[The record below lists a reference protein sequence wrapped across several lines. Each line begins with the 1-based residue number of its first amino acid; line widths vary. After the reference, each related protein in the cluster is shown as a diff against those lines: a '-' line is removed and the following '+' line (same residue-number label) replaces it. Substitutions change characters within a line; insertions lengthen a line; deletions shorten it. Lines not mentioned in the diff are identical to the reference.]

1 MRLGTLGVRGQTG
14 RVPTELIAVLP
25 GFLLAVLLISASPGP
40 AIAVILRRSATLGGR
55 AALPLVAGIE
65 AGLFTWAVLAAV
77 GLSALLAVSEVA
89 YTALKVVGA
98 GFLIVLGVLALREA
112 VRERGRAKA
121 EDQGSPERPDPADAA
136 PVVPRGVLPAVNGR
150 PAPGPRR
157 LFAEGMATN
166 LANPK
171 AAIFMIAFFPQFIPA
186 GYPVLPTTLALATLQ
201 VTVEFT
207 LYALL
212 ALGVGRARRVFTRP
226 RVRVALEAASGTVL
240 IALGL
245 RVATQP

>member
-1 MRLGTLGVRGQTG
+1 
-14 RVPTELIAVLP
+14 VPTELIAALP

-89 YTALKVVGA
+89 YTVLKVAGA
-98 GFLIVLGVLALREA
+98 GFLVVLGALALREA
-112 VRERGRAKA
+112 VREHRRATP
-121 EDQGSPERPDPADAA
+121 DGSPARPDAADGS
-136 PVVPRGVLPAVNGR
+136 PVVRRGILPALDGR
-150 PAPGPRR
+150 PTPGPRR

-226 RVRVALEAASGTVL
+226 RVRVALEGASGTVL

>member
-1 MRLGTLGVRGQTG
+1 
-14 RVPTELIAVLP
+14 
-25 GFLLAVLLISASPGP
+25 
-40 AIAVILRRSATLGGR
+40 
-55 AALPLVAGIE
+55 
-65 AGLFTWAVLAAV
+65 
-77 GLSALLAVSEVA
+77 
-89 YTALKVVGA
+89 
-98 GFLIVLGVLALREA
+98 
-112 VRERGRAKA
+112 
-121 EDQGSPERPDPADAA
+121 
-136 PVVPRGVLPAVNGR
+136 
-150 PAPGPRR
+150 
-157 LFAEGMATN
+157 MATN

-186 GYPVLPTTLALATLQ
+186 GYPVLPTTLALAALQ

-226 RVRVALEAASGTVL
+226 RVRVALEGASGTVL

>member
-1 MRLGTLGVRGQTG
+1 M
-14 RVPTELIAVLP
+14 PTELIAVLP

-55 AALPLVAGIE
+55 TALPLVAGIE

-89 YTALKVVGA
+89 YTVLKVAGA
-98 GFLIVLGVLALREA
+98 GFLIVLGALALREA
-112 VRERGRAKA
+112 VREHRRAKPDGPPA
-121 EDQGSPERPDPADAA
+121 RPDPADES
-136 PVVPRGVLPAVNGR
+136 PVVRRGILPALDGR

-226 RVRVALEAASGTVL
+226 RVRVALEGASGTVL

>member
-1 MRLGTLGVRGQTG
+1 VR
-14 RVPTELIAVLP
+14 TELIAVLP

-89 YTALKVVGA
+89 YTVLKVVGA
-98 GFLIVLGVLALREA
+98 GFLVVLGALALREA
-112 VRERGRAKA
+112 VREHRRAKN
-121 EDQGSPERPDPADAA
+121 DGSPARPDPADES
-136 PVVPRGVLPAVNGR
+136 PVVRRGILPALDGR
-150 PAPGPRR
+150 TAPGPRR

-171 AAIFMIAFFPQFIPA
+171 AAIFMIAFFPQFIPP

-212 ALGVGRARRVFTRP
+212 ALGVGRAQRVFTRP
-226 RVRVALEAASGTVL
+226 RVRVALEGASGTVL

>member
-1 MRLGTLGVRGQTG
+1 MRLGTARASAGRLG

-98 GFLIVLGVLALREA
+98 GFLIVLGALALREA
-112 VRERGRAKA
+112 VREHGRAKN
-121 EDQGSPERPDPADAA
+121 DGSPERPTPPMSPRSSGAGSCPPSTAA
-136 PVVPRGVLPAVNGR
+136 RRLARAGCSPRGWR
-150 PAPGPRR
+150 PTWPTPR
-157 LFAEGMATN
+157 
-166 LANPK
+166 P
-171 AAIFMIAFFPQFIPA
+171 P
-186 GYPVLPTTLALATLQ
+186 
-201 VTVEFT
+201 
-207 LYALL
+207 
-212 ALGVGRARRVFTRP
+212 
-226 RVRVALEAASGTVL
+226 SS
-240 IALGL
+240 
-245 RVATQP
+245 

>member
-1 MRLGTLGVRGQTG
+1 M
-14 RVPTELIAVLP
+14 PTELIAVLP

-89 YTALKVVGA
+89 YTVLKVVGA
-98 GFLIVLGVLALREA
+98 GFLVILGALALREA
-112 VRERGRAKA
+112 VREHRRAKNG
-121 EDQGSPERPDPADAA
+121 GSPAPPDPADES
-136 PVVPRGVLPAVNGR
+136 PVVRRGILPALDGR
-150 PAPGPRR
+150 TAPGPRR

-186 GYPVLPTTLALATLQ
+186 GYPVLPTTLALAALQ

-226 RVRVALEAASGTVL
+226 RVRVALEGASGTVL

>member
-1 MRLGTLGVRGQTG
+1 
-14 RVPTELIAVLP
+14 VPTELIAVLP

-40 AIAVILRRSATLGGR
+40 AMAVILRRSATLGGR

-89 YTALKVVGA
+89 YTVLRVAGA
-98 GFLIVLGVLALREA
+98 GFLIVLGALALREA
-112 VRERGRAKA
+112 VREHRRATPG
-121 EDQGSPERPDPADAA
+121 GSPAQADPADAS
-136 PVVPRGVLPAVNGR
+136 PVVRRGILPDVDGR

-157 LFAEGMATN
+157 LFAEGLATN

-186 GYPVLPTTLALATLQ
+186 GYPVLPTTLALAALQ

-226 RVRVALEAASGTVL
+226 RVRVALEGASGMVL
-240 IALGL
+240 IGLGL
-245 RVATQP
+245 RVAAQP

>member
-1 MRLGTLGVRGQTG
+1 
-14 RVPTELIAVLP
+14 VPTELIAVLP

-40 AIAVILRRSATLGGR
+40 AVAVILRRSATLGGR

-89 YTALKVVGA
+89 YTVLKVVGA
-98 GFLIVLGVLALREA
+98 GFLIVLGALALREA
-112 VRERGRAKA
+112 VREHRRAKDA
-121 EDQGSPERPDPADAA
+121 GSPGWRDPADES
-136 PVVPRGVLPAVNGR
+136 PVVRRGILPALDGR
-150 PAPGPRR
+150 PVPGPRR

-171 AAIFMIAFFPQFIPA
+171 AAIFMIAFFPQFIPT
-186 GYPVLPTTLALATLQ
+186 GYPVLPTTLALAALQ

-226 RVRVALEAASGTVL
+226 RVRVALEGASGTVL
-240 IALGL
+240 IGLGL

>member
-1 MRLGTLGVRGQTG
+1 M
-14 RVPTELIAVLP
+14 PTELIAVLP

-40 AIAVILRRSATLGGR
+40 AIAVILRRAAALGGR
-55 AALPLVAGIE
+55 AAIPLVAGIE

-77 GLSALLAVSEVA
+77 GLSALLAVSQVA
-89 YTALKVVGA
+89 YTILKVVGA

-112 VRERGRAKA
+112 VRERRRAKA
-121 EDQGSPERPDPADAA
+121 QDQGSRQGPDPADEA
-136 PVVPRGVLPAVNGR
+136 PVVPRGILPAIDGR
-150 PAPGPRR
+150 TALSGRR
-157 LFAEGMATN
+157 LFTEGLLTN

-171 AAIFMIAFFPQFIPA
+171 AAVFMISFFPQFIPA
-186 GYPVLPTTLALATLQ
+186 GYPVLPTTLALASLQ

-207 LYALL
+207 LYVLL
-212 ALGVGRARRVFTRP
+212 ALSVGRARRAFSRP
-226 RVRVALEAASGTVL
+226 RVRMGLEGASGAVL